1 MVEHKPSRKDKLKK
15 GIYILPNAFT
25 SLNIF
30 CGFFAII
37 ASINSISGVDRF
49 ESAAIAILIAVIFDS
64 LDGKIARVTH
74 TTSQFG
80 IEYDSL
86 SDLVSFGLAPS
97 LMMYVWV
104 LKPMGRIGWLAAFLF
119 TTCGALRL
127 ARFNAMAD
135 ETPSSHFMGL
145 PIPAAAA
152 MCATTVLFCSKYYP
166 AEFSEYP
173 VVFLVGIYFLSF
185 LMVCTIKYESFKKA
199 ELFQKMSFNVLVKFI
214 FIIIV
219 IAQKPQM
226 LLFAIII
233 IYISSG
239 PIHSL
244 YCMIRT
250 GYEKKIKAHKL

>member
-1 MVEHKPSRKDKLKK
+1 MNEHKISRKDKLKR

-30 CGFFAII
+30 CGFFSII
-37 ASINSISGVDRF
+37 AAISDRF
-49 ESAAIAILIAVIFDS
+49 DEAAIAILIAVIFDS

-97 LMMYVWV
+97 LLMYMWV
-104 LKPMGRIGWLAAFLF
+104 LKPLGRIGWLAAFLF

-127 ARFNAMAD
+127 ARFNSMAD
-135 ETPSSHFMGL
+135 ETPSAHFTGL

-152 MCATTVLFCSKYYP
+152 MCATTVLFCLKYSI
-166 AEFSEYP
+166 AAFDLSII
-173 VVFLVGIYFLSF
+173 FLVGLYTLSF
-185 LMVCTIKYESFKKA
+185 LMVSTIKYESFKKA
-199 ELFQKMSFNVLVKFI
+199 ELFQKMSFNLLVMLILVF
-214 FIIIV
+214 IV
-219 IAQKPQM
+219 IAQKPQF
-226 LLFAIII
+226 LLFAIISL
-233 IYISSG
+233 YISSG

-244 YCMIRT
+244 YAMIRSKH
-250 GYEKKIKAHKL
+250 EKKIKTHKL